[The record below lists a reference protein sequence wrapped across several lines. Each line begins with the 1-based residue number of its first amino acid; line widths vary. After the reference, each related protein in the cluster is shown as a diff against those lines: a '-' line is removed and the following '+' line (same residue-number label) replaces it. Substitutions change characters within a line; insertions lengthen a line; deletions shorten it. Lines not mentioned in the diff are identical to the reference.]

1 MSQFFSSRHSLSPS
15 ETRTL
20 TTTQLREH
28 YLIDTI
34 FSKDT
39 ISCTYTFHDRY
50 IIGGAMPATKDLQL
64 EAPEMLKANYFLERR
79 ELGIINVGS
88 VGSVLVDGKEYQL
101 NNKEA
106 LYVGKGAQKIIFK
119 CSPNSA
125 PLFYFNSAPAHM
137 AYPTTKISLDQ
148 AETVELGTLEQ
159 ANQRTI
165 RKLLINS
172 VVKTCQL
179 QMGLTELKPGSVWN
193 TMPPH
198 THDRRMEA
206 YFYFNIAEGQSVCHF
221 MGEPSETRHLWMQ
234 NNQAAISPPW
244 SIHAGSGTSNYSF
257 IWGMAGENLD
267 YGDMDV
273 VKPNELR

>member
-1 MSQFFSSRHSLSPS
+1 
-15 ETRTL
+15 
-20 TTTQLREH
+20 
-28 YLIDTI
+28 
-34 FSKDT
+34 
-39 ISCTYTFHDRY
+39 
-50 IIGGAMPATKDLQL
+50 MPVTKDLQL
-64 EAPEMLKANYFLERR
+64 ESPEMLKANFFLERR
-79 ELGIINVGS
+79 ELGIINVGGPGAVS
-88 VGSVLVDGKEYQL
+88 VDGKEFQL
-101 NNKEA
+101 NTKEA
-106 LYVGKGAQKIIFK
+106 LYIGKGAEKIVFRK
-119 CSPNSA
+119 SDPSRP
-125 PLFYFNSAPAHM
+125 PLFYLNSAQAHM
-137 AYPTTKISLDQ
+137 TYPTVKISLEQ
-148 AETVELGTLEQ
+148 AETVETGTPEQ
-159 ANQRTI
+159 ANHRTI

-206 YFYFNIAEGQSVCHF
+206 YLYFDVAEGQSVCHF
-221 MGEPSETRHLWMQ
+221 MGEPSETRHLWIQ

-244 SIHAGSGTSNYSF
+244 SIHAGAGTSNYSF